1 MKGFPKTSKME
12 SFAAILAVTYCF
24 KVCHCRCFP
33 GGSGWPSSVSQ
44 TTLLGCLLS
53 ETVYFYR
60 LKLAHTKAS
69 VLINVEGLLV
79 LSQKYFKNSKNI
91 CISQSD

>member
-1 MKGFPKTSKME
+1 M
-12 SFAAILAVTYCF
+12 
-24 KVCHCRCFP
+24 FP
-33 GGSGWPSSVSQ
+33 GGPDWPSSVSQ

-69 VLINVEGLLV
+69 VLLNVEGLLV

-91 CISQSD
+91 CISQPD

>member
-1 MKGFPKTSKME
+1 MQGFPKTFKME

-24 KVCHCRCFP
+24 KVCHCKCFP

-44 TTLLGCLLS
+44 TTLLVCLLS

-69 VLINVEGLLV
+69 VLLNVEGLLV

-91 CISQSD
+91 CISQPD